1 MRITDHTPPTMSK
14 LHWHRILSDPASK
27 ELLWKELGH
36 DEPERLDEACSISS
50 PVGDNALITFH
61 YDDVQG
67 NPASC
72 GIEKL
77 GGKYLFFGEYC
88 AYEDDAGPF
97 DVFEEAFR
105 GITDKK
111 PIEVEAINYEMT
123 STLPNAQTLELCA
136 NHVAEGYTILI
147 NQEMCVMREGAL
159 VMA

>member
-1 MRITDHTPPTMSK
+1 MSTI
-14 LHWHRILSDPASK
+14 HWHRILNDPASK
-27 ELLWKELGH
+27 EVLWKELGH

-50 PVGDNALITFH
+50 PVGDNALITFR

-97 DVFEEAFR
+97 DVFEEAF
-105 GITDKK
+105 GCIMDKDT
-111 PIEVEAINYEMT
+111 IDVSQLDYDVT
-123 STLPNAQTLELCA
+123 STLPLDQTLAICA
-136 NHVAEGYTILI
+136 QHVAEGRNITINGKTYTLLAGKLA
-147 NQEMCVMREGAL
+147 VSPSK
-159 VMA
+159 